1 MFTVRQ
7 QGTSWCF
14 TINNPTPDDDDRLLS
29 LSTQVRYLIYAY
41 EVGENGTPHWQG
53 YVVFFTNQRTAAV
66 SRLLPRAHLQ
76 IARGDSK
83 QNRDYVTKPN
93 KDADGNEVSKP
104 PETIHEFG
112 EQPPVR
118 GQAKVAESVRF
129 RDWVLASVA
138 KPTPADVAREF
149 PTLFLRSG
157 RTQTLIDALWDLP
170 ATPPGLPY
178 RPHQQALADILD
190 APADSRKIIFVVDPA
205 GNKGKSYFAHSYY
218 RSRPSDVQ
226 LLSAGKRD
234 DLAFA
239 IDERKSVFIFDLPRS
254 TSEFLQYSILEQLKN
269 GIIFSNKYESRMKQ
283 LPYGRES
290 HVVVMM
296 NEYPD
301 VSKLSSDRPQIL
313 YWS

>member
-1 MFTVRQ
+1 MFSVRQ
-7 QGTSWCF
+7 QSTSWCF
-14 TINNPTPDDDDRLLS
+14 TINNPTPDDDDRLLT

-41 EVGENGTPHWQG
+41 EQGESGTPHWQG
-53 YVVFFTNQRTAAV
+53 YVVFATNQRTAAV

-76 IARGDSK
+76 IARGDSE
-83 QNRDYVTKPN
+83 QNRVYVTKPN
-93 KDADGNEVSKP
+93 KDANGVDVPKP

-118 GQAKVAESVRF
+118 GQAKTAETVRF
-129 RDWVLASVA
+129 RDWVLASAA
-138 KPTPADVAREF
+138 KPSPSDVAREF

-157 RTQTLIDALWDLP
+157 RTQSFIDALWELP
-170 ATPPGLPY
+170 PTPTELPY
-178 RPHQQALADILD
+178 RPYQQALADRLD
-190 APADSRKIIFVVDPA
+190 AAPDPRKIVFIVDPA
-205 GNKGKSYFAHSYY
+205 GNKGKSWFANKYF

-239 IDERKSVFIFDLPRS
+239 IDERKSVFLFDLPRS

-269 GIIFSNKYESRMKQ
+269 GIIFSNKYESRVKT
-283 LPYGRES
+283 LSVETA
-290 HVVVMM
+290 HVVVFM

-301 VSKLSSDRPQIL
+301 TSKLSKDRVETI